1 MSTEDSSRAVRR
13 ILLALD
19 SAQDAPALELAA
31 QLAALLQGTLQGV
44 FVENS
49 ELLRLAQ
56 LPFAHEI
63 ALNSAAIRR
72 LETVQL
78 ERDLR
83 AQAEQVRRLLENQ
96 ARQYRIEWTFRIERG
111 ALTAT
116 LAASGGTDVVML
128 GRSNV
133 APREQ
138 RVAMPV
144 LIAFD
149 DSPAARRALDT
160 AADLAGKELLVLLPA
175 DRAAAL
181 RTVASAQLAARGLRA
196 SYLILPEL
204 SPHHLIAAGRR
215 HHCRMLVMAGNPAEL
230 LPRMQHASCPVALV
244 Q

>member
-1 MSTEDSSRAVRR
+1 MSTEDTRRAVRH

-19 SAQDAPALELAA
+19 SAQDASALELAA

-49 ELLRLAQ
+49 DLLRLAQ

-72 LETVQL
+72 LETAQL

-83 AQAEQVRRLLENQ
+83 AQAEQVRRLLESQ
-96 ARQYRIEWTFRIERG
+96 AQQYRVEWTFRIERG
-111 ALTAT
+111 ALTTT

-138 RVAMPV
+138 RATTPV

-149 DSPAARRALDT
+149 GSPAARRALDT
-160 AADLAGKELLVLLPA
+160 AADLAGKDLLVLLPA
-175 DRAAAL
+175 EGAAEL
-181 RTVASAQLAARGLRA
+181 RSAASAQLTARGLRA

-215 HHCRMLVMAGNPAEL
+215 HHCRMLVMSGNPAEL
-230 LPRMQHASCPVALV
+230 LPRMQHASCPVAVV